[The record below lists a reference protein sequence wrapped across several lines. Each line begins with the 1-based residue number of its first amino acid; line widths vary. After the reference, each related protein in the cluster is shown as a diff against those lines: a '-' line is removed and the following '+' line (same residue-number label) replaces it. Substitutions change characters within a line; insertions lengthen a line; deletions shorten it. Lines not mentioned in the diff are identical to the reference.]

1 MGFLLILAP
10 ERQDKSCIPLLGT
23 LLGCRGVGGE
33 AAAALCPGY
42 GCSML
47 GAIPW
52 HRAAVLVSHSHTPPL
67 PVQVLSIQ
75 ASPSTNRTRLPGVP
89 SCSQRAIKCHRVKI
103 TAVLT
108 QPWSVGCSAAAGTSP
123 HNLRGFGICHFN
135 YTLQHYCLERG

>member
-47 GAIPW
+47 GPSHGTGQQCWYPTATLLHCLCRCSASRRVP
-52 HRAAVLVSHSHTPPL
+52 AQTVPDSQGSPPVPKGPLNVTVLK
-67 PVQVLSIQ
+67 
-75 ASPSTNRTRLPGVP
+75 
-89 SCSQRAIKCHRVKI
+89 SQR
-103 TAVLT
+103 
-108 QPWSVGCSAAAGTSP
+108 
-123 HNLRGFGICHFN
+123 F
-135 YTLQHYCLERG
+135 